1 MHLKKILKIFIH
13 IIILEFFNKI
23 NYENDYIIYPL
34 DTNKENY
41 CTTKN
46 KKCYFLLKN
55 EYNELSN
62 KILIYG
68 FGKKDISYKVFYMN
82 DSNYYS
88 TDFNLNNLKE
98 IKDIISYNGHL
109 SLDLKTNE
117 KFFLIVI
124 ESNSTEE
131 ENLSIV
137 SNFYNLSNSPSIDIY
152 SYQLYYLSEN
162 ISQQFNLIKN
172 LLIKYRILIYN
183 AEGEGYICDNKIC
196 DFNNNFIYLK
206 EQKIYSFSISNKNSF
221 YICAKN
227 NIIFNIKI
235 IDEISNEIIKELN
248 YQYNFDNSETFPL
261 IYFIKDVKYNGIN
274 INFNIKFDNEDNN
287 NLIIKGY
294 VLDYSEISLIKDKK
308 DIKTIDFTN
317 EIFGKYDN
325 ITNIGII
332 ELSNDY
338 LKTKHTEE
346 YKYLDDKYF
355 MIIIDNITPFNS
367 NNIKNEIYV
376 FSKDENNIL
385 LPINKYIRNSFDLLD
400 NRTIIQKYFFE
411 KEKII
416 NNEFIL
422 EFSSNYKYID
432 LTFNNLTKLSNPI
445 INGGFKQYALSIN
458 SESYNDYFFNV
469 VIKSTNESHLDKIL
483 KEVNIIIK
491 YYNEKKIIN
500 INYFYNR
507 TFKLEKINNKEKFY
521 EYNLIINNIS
531 EINYSSNSSS
541 DLNYIYYLRLIKKS
555 NILFN
560 EELNTIAQISSNLL
574 YIKEFNTSEPD
585 KKFSFNLK
593 NLENNEVY
601 IALFFIKIENKSEGE
616 ERYYSMIYEFN
627 TELEKEQSNSYWI
640 VLIFIIFLII
650 ILFICIIF
658 WRKAIIKNRDLL
670 KKVNEF
676 SFSSD
681 KNEDLFNHRQ
691 LSEEIKRNSSNENY
705 FV

>member
-55 EYNELSN
+55 EYNELLN

-98 IKDIISYNGHL
+98 IKDIINYNGHL

-183 AEGEGYICDNKIC
+183 TEGEGYICHNKIC

-227 NIIFNIKI
+227 NITFNIKI
-235 IDEISNEIIKELN
+235 IYEISNEIIKELN

-308 DIKTIDFTN
+308 DIKKTEFPS
-317 EIFGKYDN
+317 EIKGKYDN
-325 ITNIGII
+325 ITNSGSI
-332 ELSNDY
+332 ELSNEFI
-338 LKTKHTEE
+338 KTKN
-346 YKYLDDKYF
+346 KCIDDKYF
-355 MIIIDNITPFNS
+355 MILIENTSPFDF
-367 NNIKNEIYV
+367 KNLRNDIYV
-376 FSKDENNIL
+376 FSKDKNIIL
-385 LPINKYIRNSFDLLD
+385 LPINKYIRNSFNLLD
-400 NRTIIQKYFFE
+400 NENINQKYFF
-411 KEKII
+411 
-416 NNEFIL
+416 
-422 EFSSNYKYID
+422 
-432 LTFNNLTKLSNPI
+432 
-445 INGGFKQYALSIN
+445 
-458 SESYNDYFFNV
+458 
-469 VIKSTNESHLDKIL
+469 L
-483 KEVNIIIK
+483 K
-491 YYNEKKIIN
+491 KKI
-500 INYFYNR
+500 
-507 TFKLEKINNKEKFY
+507 
-521 EYNLIINNIS
+521 
-531 EINYSSNSSS
+531 
-541 DLNYIYYLRLIKKS
+541 
-555 NILFN
+555 
-560 EELNTIAQISSNLL
+560 
-574 YIKEFNTSEPD
+574 
-585 KKFSFNLK
+585 
-593 NLENNEVY
+593 
-601 IALFFIKIENKSEGE
+601 
-616 ERYYSMIYEFN
+616 
-627 TELEKEQSNSYWI
+627 
-640 VLIFIIFLII
+640 
-650 ILFICIIF
+650 
-658 WRKAIIKNRDLL
+658 
-670 KKVNEF
+670 
-676 SFSSD
+676 
-681 KNEDLFNHRQ
+681 
-691 LSEEIKRNSSNENY
+691 
-705 FV
+705 